1 MKQLHLM
8 PIFLIISLL
17 IPISY
22 FIFLY
27 VRLKKENTSCI
38 IQDIPFFRNNFSTF
52 VEQLKVT

>member
-1 MKQLHLM
+1 M
-8 PIFLIISLL
+8 PIFLHISLL
-17 IPISY
+17 IPINY

-38 IQDIPFFRNNFSTF
+38 IQDIPFFRNYFSTF

>member
-1 MKQLHLM
+1 M
-8 PIFLIISLL
+8 PIFLHISLL
-17 IPISY
+17 IPINY